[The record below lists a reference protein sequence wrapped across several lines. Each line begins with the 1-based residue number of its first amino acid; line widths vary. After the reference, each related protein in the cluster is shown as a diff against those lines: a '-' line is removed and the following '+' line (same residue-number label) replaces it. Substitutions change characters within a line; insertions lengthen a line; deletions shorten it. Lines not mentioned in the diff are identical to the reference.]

1 MRHPITLHSVMPQAG
16 MSGGQVALSCAGL
29 DPQAL
34 ATCRIVFGTS
44 PTRPVLTTA
53 TLLLGRVAEGADL
66 NSVHI
71 VQGERQSNTVPFTGA
86 TGLADNLHPVASPA
100 LDVQGNIYTTISG
113 TKGQHVPVSLYRI
126 SPEGEVVPLPASIA
140 HPTSLAFG
148 PDGLLYVSSRHE
160 GTVYR
165 VNRQGTATSFATQ
178 LGIPTG
184 LAFDAQGR
192 LYVGDRRGS
201 ILQVAEDGTF
211 RVFARLDPTMTGYHL
226 ACGDDG
232 WLYVSY
238 PTLSGSDQI
247 YRITPEGEVHPF
259 VRGLGRA
266 QGIAFDAAQNL
277 YVVAHY
283 EGEGGVIRITP
294 TGTMTRVIAGV
305 NLVGLAFGSHGDLIL
320 TDNSTVYKLAF
331 GVQGRLLPA

>member
-1 MRHPITLHSVMPQAG
+1 MTHPITLHSVTPQAG
-16 MSGGQVALSCAGL
+16 VSGGHVALSCTGL
-29 DPQAL
+29 EPRRWRPAVSCS
-34 ATCRIVFGTS
+34 A
-44 PTRPVLTTA
+44 PARPVLCSTTP
-53 TLLLGRVAEGADL
+53 TLLLGIVPEGTDL

-71 VQGERQSNTVPFTGA
+71 VQGERQSNTVPFVVA
-86 TGLADNLHPVASPA
+86 TRLADNLHPVASPA
-100 LDVQGNIYTTISG
+100 IDAQGNIYTTISG

-140 HPTSLAFG
+140 NPTSLAFG
-148 PDGLLYVSSRHE
+148 PDGPLYISSRHE

-165 VNRQGTATSFATQ
+165 VNKQGTASSFATQ
-178 LGIPTG
+178 LGIATG

-192 LYVGDRRGS
+192 LYVGDRRGA
-201 ILQVAEDGTF
+201 ILQVAENGTF

-226 ACGDDG
+226 AFGDDG

-247 YRITPEGEVHPF
+247 YRITPDGEVQPF

-283 EGEGGVIRITP
+283 EGEGGVICITP
-294 TGTMTRVIAGV
+294 S
-305 NLVGLAFGSHGDLIL
+305 GSHDPGHCRRQSGW
-320 TDNSTVYKLAF
+320 TRFWHAWRPY
-331 GVQGRLLPA
+331 PY

>member
-1 MRHPITLHSVMPQAG
+1 MTHPITLHSVTPQAG
-16 MSGGQVALSCAGL
+16 VSGGHVALTCTGL

-44 PTRPVLTTA
+44 LTRPVLTTP
-53 TLLLGRVAEGADL
+53 TLLLGIVATGADL

-71 VQGERQSNTVPFTGA
+71 VQGERQSNTVPFTDA
-86 TGLADNLHPVASPA
+86 TRLADNLHPVASPA
-100 LDVQGNIYTTISG
+100 IDVQGNIYTTISG

-126 SPEGEVVPLPASIA
+126 SPEGEVAPLPASIA
-140 HPTSLAFG
+140 NPTSLAFG
-148 PDGLLYVSSRHE
+148 PDGVLYISSRHE

-165 VNRQGTATSFATQ
+165 VNRQGTASSFATQ
-178 LGIPTG
+178 LGITTG

-192 LYVGDRRGS
+192 LYVGDRRGA
-201 ILQVAEDGTF
+201 IMQVAENGTS
-211 RVFARLDPTMTGYHL
+211 RVFARLEPTMTGYHL
-226 ACGDDG
+226 AFGDDG

-247 YRITPEGEVHPF
+247 YRIMPDGEVHPF

-294 TGTMTRVIAGV
+294 AGTMDRVIAGV
-305 NLVGLAFGSHGDLIL
+305 NLVGLAFGRHGDLIL

-331 GVQGRLLPA
+331 GVQGRLGPA

>member
-1 MRHPITLHSVMPQAG
+1 MTSPITLHSVTPQAG
-16 MSGGQVALSCAGL
+16 VSGGHVALACTGL

-44 PTRPVLTTA
+44 LTRPVLTTPA
-53 TLLLGRVAEGADL
+53 LLLGLVAAGADL

-86 TGLADNLHPVASPA
+86 TRLADNLHPVASPA
-100 LDVQGNIYTTISG
+100 IDVQGNIYTTISG

-140 HPTSLAFG
+140 NPTSLAFG
-148 PDGLLYVSSRHE
+148 PDGLLYISSRHE

-165 VNRQGTATSFATQ
+165 VNRQGTASSFATQ
-178 LGIPTG
+178 LGIATG

-192 LYVGDRRGS
+192 LYVGDRRGA
-201 ILQVAEDGTF
+201 IMQVAEDGTS
-211 RVFARLDPTMTGYHL
+211 RVFARLEPTMTGYHL
-226 ACGDDG
+226 AFGDDG

-247 YRITPEGEVHPF
+247 YRITPDGEVQPF

-266 QGIAFDAAQNL
+266 QGMAFDAAQNL

-294 TGTMTRVIAGV
+294 TGTMARVIAGV
-305 NLVGLAFGSHGDLIL
+305 NLVGLAFGRHGDLIL

-331 GVQGRLLPA
+331 GVQGRLGPA

>member
-1 MRHPITLHSVMPQAG
+1 MIHSITLHSVMPQAG
-16 MSGGQVALSCAGL
+16 VSGGHVALSCADL

-34 ATCRIVFGTS
+34 SACRIVFGTS
-44 PTRPVLTTA
+44 LTRPVLTTA
-53 TLLLGRVAEGADL
+53 TLLLGWVAEGADF

-71 VQGERQSNTVPFTGA
+71 VQGERQSNTIPFTGA

-140 HPTSLAFG
+140 NPTSLAFG
-148 PDGLLYVSSRHE
+148 PDGFLYVSSRHE

-192 LYVGDRRGS
+192 LYVGDRRGA
-201 ILQVAEDGTF
+201 ILQVADNGTF

-226 ACGDDG
+226 AFGDDG

-266 QGIAFDAAQNL
+266 QGIAFDAVQNL

-283 EGEGGVIRITP
+283 EGVGGVIRITP

-305 NLVGLAFGSHGDLIL
+305 NLVGLAFGRHGDLIL